1 MDLLDRFYFVGYVDS
16 ALYGHIIDIWLD
28 SFPLEQGESRIEYVA
43 KGGVAL
49 VLSRESKQERISR
62 ISRWVDQYAKILSE
76 FLTLYNTPSANISQ
90 IQTIVLT
97 SLADI
102 KTLLC
107 ECMYVA
113 FDIQEYEHKALEL
126 LQSQS
131 IEAVRAHSLLEREI
145 LDFVREKIGTQSFLE
160 LLDSLSGKD

>member
-1 MDLLDRFYFVGYVDS
+1 
-16 ALYGHIIDIWLD
+16 
-28 SFPLEQGESRIEYVA
+28 
-43 KGGVAL
+43 
-49 VLSRESKQERISR
+49 
-62 ISRWVDQYAKILSE
+62 
-76 FLTLYNTPSANISQ
+76 
-90 IQTIVLT
+90 
-97 SLADI
+97 
-102 KTLLC
+102 
-107 ECMYVA
+107 MYVA